1 MPIRHFSLLSGL
13 FAWGFLTASLSAAE
27 RPANVSRV
35 LNTYCGSCHEGPEAE
50 SEVDFKK
57 HTTSDDPREVAFWER
72 VWDALDSHVM
82 PPRTETQL
90 TPEDRAT
97 LLNWIEKDVFKV
109 DCSKPDPGRVTI
121 RRLNRREYD
130 YSIQDLFGIRFS
142 PAEDFPPDDSGYG
155 FDNIGDVLTLS
166 PVLMDKY
173 FNAAEGI
180 VNKTIAF
187 DGPQE
192 NRRTFRSSEFNNAE
206 PDRSKPRI
214 PELRF
219 RIEEEADYAIELAI
233 SANTFYPY
241 EGDIT
246 YRLELDDE
254 LIKTG
259 SRSYADKQPE
269 QHRIGRRFTP
279 GRHTLR
285 LTPDISAAKQDERST
300 GLSLSVENVSL
311 TGPLGKKTYPKS
323 HERLFFKGEAP
334 QDLAARREYA
344 REILRRV
351 ATRAFRRPVDDATLN
366 RLTKLATD
374 TAALPNKSFEAGV
387 AHSIQAILVSPR
399 FLFRAESQ
407 PRPDDPDEVHPI
419 DEFALASR
427 LSYFLWSSLPDD
439 ELIAQAAA
447 GTLRK
452 NLRSEVARM
461 LADDRSDRFISD
473 FVGQWLQTRDIEG
486 IQIESRRRFALL
498 TLEVRRGLR
507 EETEHLI
514 SHIIRNDRDV
524 MEVLTA
530 DYTFL
535 NGALA
540 KFYGFGDV
548 TGSDFQKVSLP
559 ADSHRGG
566 ILTHSSFLTVTS
578 NPTRTSPVKR
588 GLFVLQNILG
598 SPPPPPPPNVP
609 ALEEPRRGSERRVSL
624 RTQLEIHRSK
634 AECAGCH
641 NRMDPIGLGLEN
653 FDAIGQWREED
664 GYEKINAEGQ
674 LVTGETFHGV
684 EELRSILGTRRE
696 AFYRCLSGKLLTY
709 ALGRGLDHGDR
720 CAVDRITQ
728 ELLANDG
735 KSMTLVMG
743 VIESVPFQMR
753 RGDGDRRPALPA
765 PVSNTPTRASD

>member
-1 MPIRHFSLLSGL
+1 MLSGL
-13 FAWGFLTASLSAAE
+13 FAVFLTAGAFAAE
-27 RPANVSRV
+27 RPANVSKV
-35 LNTYCGSCHEGPEAE
+35 LNTYCGSCHEGAEAE
-50 SEVDFKK
+50 SEVDFTK
-57 HTTSDDPREVAFWER
+57 HTASDDPREIAFWER
-72 VWDALDSHVM
+72 VWDTLDAQAM

-97 LLNWIEKDVFKV
+97 LLHWIEKDVFKV
-109 DCSKPDPGRVTI
+109 DCANPDPGRVTI

-192 NRRTFRSSEFNNAE
+192 ARRTFRSSEFNNAE
-206 PDRSKPRI
+206 SDRSKPRI
-214 PELRF
+214 AELRF
-219 RIEEEADYAIELAI
+219 RIEEEADYAVELAI
-233 SANTFYPY
+233 SANTFYPF
-241 EGDIT
+241 EGEIT

-254 LIKTG
+254 LITTG
-259 SRSYADKQPE
+259 SRSYADKKPD
-269 QHRIGRRFTP
+269 QHRIERRLKP
-279 GRHTLR
+279 GRHALR

-323 HERLFFKGEAP
+323 HERLFFKGEP
-334 QDLAARREYA
+334 PSDLAARRDYA
-344 REILRRV
+344 REILKRV

-366 RLTKLATD
+366 RLTTLAMN

-387 AHSIQAILVSPR
+387 AQSIQAILVSPR

-407 PRPDDPDEVHPI
+407 PRPDDPDEVHPL

-439 ELIAQAAA
+439 ALIAQASA

-461 LADDRSDRFISD
+461 LKDDRSDRFFSD

-486 IQIESRRRFALL
+486 VQIETLRRFQPL
-498 TLEVRRGLR
+498 TLEVRRSLR

-514 SHIIRNDRDV
+514 SYIVREDRDV

-540 KFYGFGDV
+540 KFYGIGDV

-598 SPPPPPPPNVP
+598 TPPPPPPPNVP

-653 FDAIGQWREED
+653 FNAIGQWRTDD
-664 GYEKINAEGQ
+664 GPEKINAEGQ
-674 LVTGETFHGV
+674 LITGETFHGV

-696 AFYRCLSGKLLTY
+696 AFYRCLSSKLLTY

-720 CAVDRITQ
+720 CAIDRITQ
-728 ELLANDG
+728 DLLANDG
-735 KSMTLVMG
+735 KSMTLMMG
-743 VIESVPFQMR
+743 VIESTPFQMR

-765 PVSNTPTRASD
+765 PASSTPTRTSD